1 MLTDGLTLLDTTTI
15 NRKSQNFGAA
25 FPASPSDLA
34 TFEIINGS
42 GVADGVYIY
51 STSVGK
57 WVLAEN
63 QETGPYDI
71 GLTVFD
77 RPRSLDIVAKHLA
90 VRTFIIEPNFGQSL
104 AAATINASETT
115 VLSIYRVDEGT
126 DTLIG
131 TLTFTAGVTAGTF
144 ATTDGLALVVARGQT
159 LKFVSPE
166 LRDATLSSIDITLAG
181 RLLTIGA

>member
-1 MLTDGLTLLDTTTI
+1 MITDGLTLLDNSKI
-15 NRKSQNFGAA
+15 DRKSQNFGTA
-25 FPASPSDLA
+25 FPASPTDLA
-34 TFEIINGS
+34 TYEIINGS

-57 WVLAEN
+57 WILAEN
-63 QETGPYDI
+63 QEAGPYDI

-77 RPRSLDIVAKHLA
+77 RPRSLDIIAKHLA

-104 AAATINASETT
+104 AAANINASDTT
-115 VLSIYRVDEGT
+115 VINIYRVDAGA

-131 TLTFTAGVTAGTF
+131 TLTFLADTTAGTF
-144 ATTDGLALVVARGQT
+144 ATADGLALVVARGQT

-166 LRDATLSSIDITLAG
+166 LRDATLSSIDITIAG
-181 RLLTIGA
+181 RLLTTGA